1 MLIDLSALDHNLATI
16 RGMLSPGVQLG
27 AVVKADAYGL
37 GAARI
42 ARRMAAHVDMLVVFG
57 LDEAEVVHAA
67 APATPV
73 LALMPCHHVDAGG
86 PMHGMLLRGLLHLT
100 AHDAGQVARLERVAE
115 ALGVRIPLHVEVDT
129 GLGRGGCL
137 PAEASALVTHIRSSE
152 RLRLAGAFTHY
163 ASAGGSESATDA
175 QRERFEAWA
184 AHAPIPDG
192 CLLHSASTFA
202 AIRDC
207 RFHHGMV
214 RVGLAWTG
222 LAFEGTRDGRS
233 MGQAHTLR
241 PMFSWRSHVMQVRTL
256 PAGAAVGYG
265 SRWVARVPSVVGL
278 VPVGYADGYPLLPM
292 DSRTLR
298 PSQPE
303 RRVVRVQYGPR
314 GCGRMGRG
322 AGDRRGEHGP
332 DRRGPDRGGGGAG
345 GRRPRRDRGGGVGR
359 SLGAEPRRARGQ
371 PDRAARLRA
380 AVSGAGAGGTA
391 VRGGRGARGPGSR
404 RARPGARGHLSA
416 GARGA
421 RFA

>member
-1 MLIDLSALDHNLATI
+1 
-16 RGMLSPGVQLG
+16 
-27 AVVKADAYGL
+27 
-37 GAARI
+37 
-42 ARRMAAHVDMLVVFG
+42 
-57 LDEAEVVHAA
+57 
-67 APATPV
+67 
-73 LALMPCHHVDAGG
+73 
-86 PMHGMLLRGLLHLT
+86 MLLRGLLHLT

-202 AIRDC
+202 AIRDR

-303 RRVVRVQYGPR
+303 RRVVRVQYGP
-314 GCGRMGRG
+314 
-322 AGDRRGEHGP
+322 E
-332 DRRGPDRGGGGAG
+332 GAG
-345 GRRPRRDRGGGVGR
+345 GWAEAPVIGAVSMDQIAVDLTAVAGVLPEGG
-359 SLGAEPRRARGQ
+359 LGATVEVVSADPAA
-371 PDRAARLRA
+371 PNHAARVASLTGQHAYELLCRVPARVARRYVA
-380 AVSGAGAGGTA
+380 AEEPA
-391 VRGGRGARGPGSR
+391 VRVPAEPAPARV
-404 RARPGARGHLSA
+404 AI
-416 GARGA
+416 
-421 RFA
+421 

>member
-202 AIRDC
+202 AIRDR

-303 RRVVRVQYGPR
+303 RRVVRVQYGP
-314 GCGRMGRG
+314 
-322 AGDRRGEHGP
+322 E
-332 DRRGPDRGGGGAG
+332 GAG
-345 GRRPRRDRGGGVGR
+345 GWAEAPVIGAVSMDQIAVDLTAVAGVLAEGG
-359 SLGAEPRRARGQ
+359 LGATVEVVSADPSA
-371 PDRAARLRA
+371 PNHAARVASLTGQHAYELLCRVPARVARRYVA
-380 AVSGAGAGGTA
+380 AEEPV
-391 VRGGRGARGPGSR
+391 VRVPTEPAPARV
-404 RARPGARGHLSA
+404 AI
-416 GARGA
+416 
-421 RFA
+421 